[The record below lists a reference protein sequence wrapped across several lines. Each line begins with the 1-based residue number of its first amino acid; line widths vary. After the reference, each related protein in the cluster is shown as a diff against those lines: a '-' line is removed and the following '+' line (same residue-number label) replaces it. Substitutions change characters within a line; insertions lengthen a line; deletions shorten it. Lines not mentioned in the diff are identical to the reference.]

1 MPGYSPRRGYKRFRE
16 ELLRGKEVSKQPKN
30 DGIASHSLAMTM
42 EAEPVRLPQFKEGF
56 G

>member
-1 MPGYSPRRGYKRFRE
+1 MRE
-16 ELLRGKEVSKQPKN
+16 KEVLKHPKN

-42 EAEPVRLPQFKEGF
+42 EAEPVRLPQLKEGF